1 VSSPLIEQGMAAL
14 RDGDAVAARRAFEL
28 ALVELESGEA
38 LEGLAEVLYLE
49 REYSASAAHYER
61 AYSVYRRERRNM
73 AAGRAAR
80 TLAWITGNVLGHWAV
95 RSGWLARARTILEEA
110 GQDRPERGWLLIIN
124 AFTEPDAQ
132 VRETLLG
139 EAIAIGRRFGD
150 PDIEF
155 LALAYLGGLFVM
167 TDRVE
172 EGLALSDEALAA
184 LCAGEPTELATV
196 DEIFCGLLWACE
208 LVNDVPRADQ
218 WMRAAAERMQR
229 SNVVAAFC
237 RAHYGGILT
246 AAGRWQEAEV
256 ELLEAARHFDQ
267 GMSERRAAAVI
278 RLAGLRVRQGRLE
291 EAALLLQGLEQH
303 PDVVPTLAALH
314 LARGDTALARDLLE
328 RATEGSDHEVPTVGA
343 STMMGPLLALL
354 VDVYLEQ
361 GSVEDAARI
370 ARRLDRIAQGQRGPY
385 LRAVAAFAEGRV
397 RIASGRG
404 DARACLHRALEGFV
418 RAQLPM
424 EVARTHLEMARAL
437 SERAPEVAIAEARAA
452 LQDFE
457 RLDAARHADAAGAL
471 LRSLGA
477 PIRTG
482 PKGTGGLTRR
492 EAEVLQLIGAGLSNP
507 RSRTGCTSPARRS
520 RPTWGTCWP
529 SSACETGP
537 RRPPSSPG
545 ASSAGSSGISPML
558 PAWPPVILR
567 TPHQQER
574 DRENDMSVANEA
586 LARSF
591 FQEADRGRTPVE
603 LCTPG
608 FTAHFPGPPPMDL
621 EGFDQFEAMFRAAF
635 SNQEHALEDL
645 VGEGDRVAVRL
656 RFEGVHTGD
665 FMGVPASGRHFS
677 VEGTAF
683 LRVANGK
690 VAQLW
695 GFLDQ
700 MALLQQIGG
709 LPTAV
714 RPG

>member
-38 LEGLAEVLYLE
+38 LEGLAEALYLE

-507 RSRTGCTSPARRS
+507 
-520 RPTWGTCWP
+520 
-529 SSACETGP
+529 E
-537 RRPPSSPG
+537 
-545 ASSAGSSGISPML
+545 I
-558 PAWPPVILR
+558 
-567 TPHQQER
+567 
-574 DRENDMSVANEA
+574 
-586 LARSF
+586 
-591 FQEADRGRTPVE
+591 ADRLYITRKTVE
-603 LCTPG
+603 THVGNLLAKLG
-608 FTAHFPGPPPMDL
+608 LRNRA
-621 EGFDQFEAMFRAAF
+621 EAAAF
-635 SNQEHALEDL
+635 VTRSK
-645 VGEGDRVAVRL
+645 
-656 RFEGVHTGD
+656 
-665 FMGVPASGRHFS
+665 FS
-677 VEGTAF
+677 
-683 LRVANGK
+683 R
-690 VAQLW
+690 
-695 GFLDQ
+695 
-700 MALLQQIGG
+700 
-709 LPTAV
+709 
-714 RPG
+714 